1 VMGNMVYGTLE
12 KENNKQI
19 DGSGNPITDP
29 ETNISET
36 FSTLESMPYVET
48 GVGLENI
55 LNFIRLD
62 AVWRLTY
69 INEQYRTIYPKPIHE
84 FGLKISFQFT
94 F

>member
-1 VMGNMVYGTLE
+1 MGNMVYGTLE

-19 DGSGNPITDP
+19 DESGNPITDP